1 MSALLERPSGRV
13 QMQNPG
19 AVNAGALRNQLGRWL
34 QHFPTASESQ
44 AQIVGTRFG
53 LSPWLAR
60 DVARLC
66 FGEGPRND

>member
-1 MSALLERPSGRV
+1 MLKLLERPSGRA

-19 AVNAGALRNQLGRWL
+19 LEPRASRNQLLGCL
-34 QHFPTASESQ
+34 HDPSTKSESQ
-44 AQIVGTRFG
+44 AQIVALRFR

-66 FGEGPRND
+66 FGEGRRND